1 MSSRRLQDI
10 FKTCL
15 QDIFLKVSARRLQ
28 EDTLQTRL
36 EDLLKTSWKTKNVT
50 LKCYSSW
57 WRRLQHVFIKTNVC
71 WERILGNWEICDAL
85 HDLVPFAHFKNREKH
100 PWRSVTF
107 SKSNTPPPVFF
118 TFFKCAN
125 GTKSRNTSHIGIL
138 EKSQIQ
144 AKTQPRVHSPLHK

>member
-50 LKCYSSW
+50 LKYYSSW

-71 WERILGNWEICDAL
+71 WERILGNWEICDVL

-107 SKSNTPPPVFF
+107 SKSNTPPWTFF
-118 TFFKCAN
+118 TFFKLSKWYQIAQ
-125 GTKSRNTSHIGIL
+125 SITS
-138 EKSQIQ
+138 KFWYDY
-144 AKTQPRVHSPLHK
+144 SPVDFGHF